1 MTDKTLVDEPK
12 VIPHEAIAYITSK
25 KLKTS
30 YNWAEIYGREHNLAF
45 TVAKIMEL
53 DILDGI
59 HQSVIKAVEDGQ
71 SFHSFKKGILN
82 RLGES
87 GWGSFEQTD
96 EKTGKKI
103 TRLSNSRLKKVYATN
118 KTQSYH
124 AGSWHRFAANKA
136 THPYLRYRLGSSK
149 EHRPEHKRFENLV
162 LPVDDPFWETH
173 MPMNGWG
180 CKCWVQSLTKQ
191 KAEQIGISKSPEIEY
206 HTWVNKSTGRKYKV
220 PKGIDPS
227 FEYNVGKHREHKAL
241 QLVTDK
247 LAQVVAQNPSQA
259 AATMIA
265 LLNDTAQRK
274 IIDKVMH
281 EVVADIA
288 EHKRAYGNTYAVG
301 VISDEVVNKLE
312 QVGKAPHHK
321 IIAVR
326 DVDIMHALRDN
337 KQGQSISLPVD
348 FWQQLPEKLRHPD
361 AVLLQPKESFRGS
374 SNLDTLLFIYNTAQ
388 GKVAVKLDY
397 ELKIKDKTNKKVNIK
412 LNVIKTG
419 SVLDADPTSLDGWQV
434 LWGKL

>member
-1 MTDKTLVDEPK
+1 MDTAPK
-12 VIPHEAIAYITSK
+12 VIPHEAIAYIKSK

-30 YNWAEIYGREHNLAF
+30 YNWAEIYGREHSSAF

-71 SFHSFKKGILN
+71 SFRSFKKGILN
-82 RLGES
+82 RLGQS
-87 GWGSFEQTD
+87 GWGNFSQTD
-96 EKTGKKI
+96 EKTGKPI
-103 TRLSNSRLKKVYATN
+103 TRLSNRRLKKVYTTN

-124 AGSWHRFAANKA
+124 AGSWHRFEANKA

-149 EHRPEHKRFENLV
+149 EHRLEHKSYENLV
-162 LPVDDPFWETH
+162 LPVDDPFWQTH

-206 HTWVNKSTGRKYKV
+206 HTWVNKSTGRKNKV
-220 PKGIDPS
+220 PKGVDPG
-227 FEYNVGKHREHKAL
+227 FEYNVGKHREHKAV
-241 QLVTDK
+241 QLITDK
-247 LAQVVAQNPSQA
+247 LSQVVSDNPSQA

-281 EVVADIA
+281 EMVADVA
-288 EHKRAYGNTYAVG
+288 EHKRAYGNIYAVG
-301 VISDEVVNKLE
+301 VISDEVVIKLE

-337 KQGQSISLPVD
+337 KQGQSISLPVE
-348 FWQQLPEKLRHPD
+348 FWQQLPSKLQTPS
-361 AVLLQPKESFRGS
+361 AILLDPKQSGS
-374 SNLDTLLFIYNTAQ
+374 TKTNLDTLIFVYKTQQ
-388 GKVAVKLDY
+388 GKVLIKLDY
-397 ELKIKDKTNKKVNIK
+397 DAKVKTKAGKERIK
-412 LNVIKTG
+412 LNMITTGGKLSSQEIKENL
-419 SVLDADPTSLDGWQV
+419 SKYEL
-434 LWGKL
+434 LWGTI